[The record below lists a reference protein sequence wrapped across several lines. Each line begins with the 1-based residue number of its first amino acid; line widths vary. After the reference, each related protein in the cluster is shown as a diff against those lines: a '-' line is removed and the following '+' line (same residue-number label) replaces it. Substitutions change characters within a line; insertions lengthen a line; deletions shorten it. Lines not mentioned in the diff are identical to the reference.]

1 MAPLLSFVVNG
12 DGPDGLTGPELAEV
26 EVIRVGGAPGAD
38 PRVRALPAPAGG
50 PPAAL
55 AAGLDAAT
63 GEYVWCLEAG
73 AAPAPGA
80 IAAVA
85 ERLRAEAPDV
95 LLVDPGGR
103 KRLLERVA
111 GDGLVTL
118 DRRPGLAAA
127 APRLGDKILRRT
139 FLRELGLRLAP
150 GSRGALALTWPAL
163 LAAERIAAVPDARVK
178 LPAPAPGPPEE
189 IAPAFAAVFAFLD
202 AHPEVPDG
210 RRRLVL
216 PALLQ
221 HELARLRR
229 LPAGERAAAFAAL
242 SDSWRRHRRGDEAV
256 RGGRAARLETRLVA
270 RGAHRPFAALETA
283 LRARRLVRRVR
294 RRARRTGVTVKRRRL
309 DRLYRRRR
317 RAPIDPQ
324 LAVFAAYWYRG
335 YSCNPRAIYETAR
348 ELVPGLRGVWVVH
361 RDAVDAIPEGVEYV
375 VANTREYFDV
385 LARARVFV
393 NNVNFPNHF
402 VKRPGAVM
410 VETHHGTP
418 VKAMGLDLQKSPIV
432 SRTMDFAGL
441 RARVSRWDYSISSNR
456 FSSEIWERVYPGDYE
471 TLEVGYP
478 RNDALVNAG
487 PEDVRRIRAELG
499 IEPGQV
505 AVLYAPTHREY
516 RSSYAPVL
524 DVAAVADALGPGH
537 VLLVRAHYFYRADRQ
552 IEALHRAGRIRDVA
566 GHPSVEALCLA
577 ADVLLTDYSSIMFD
591 YAVLDRPIVIHA
603 PDWEAYKTLR
613 GVYFDLTTEHPGVFT
628 RTEDEVVDALRT
640 GAFQEPATRAR
651 AAFRARFCALDDGR
665 AAERVVRRV
674 WLGEREVTAPRPA
687 MIGG

>member
-487 PEDVRRIRAELG
+487 PEDVRRSGRSWASSPARWRCSTPPPTASTARPMRPCSTSPRWPTRSAPAMCCSCARTTSTG
-499 IEPGQV
+499 PTARSRRCTAPAGSATSPGTRRSRRC
-505 AVLYAPTHREY
+505 ALRRTSCSPTIHPSCSTTPCSTG
-516 RSSYAPVL
+516 RSSSTRPTGRPTRRC
-524 DVAAVADALGPGH
+524 AA
-537 VLLVRAHYFYRADRQ
+537 
-552 IEALHRAGRIRDVA
+552 
-566 GHPSVEALCLA
+566 S
-577 ADVLLTDYSSIMFD
+577 TS
-591 YAVLDRPIVIHA
+591 
-603 PDWEAYKTLR
+603 T
-613 GVYFDLTTEHPGVFT
+613 
-628 RTEDEVVDALRT
+628 
-640 GAFQEPATRAR
+640 
-651 AAFRARFCALDDGR
+651 
-665 AAERVVRRV
+665 
-674 WLGEREVTAPRPA
+674 
-687 MIGG
+687 